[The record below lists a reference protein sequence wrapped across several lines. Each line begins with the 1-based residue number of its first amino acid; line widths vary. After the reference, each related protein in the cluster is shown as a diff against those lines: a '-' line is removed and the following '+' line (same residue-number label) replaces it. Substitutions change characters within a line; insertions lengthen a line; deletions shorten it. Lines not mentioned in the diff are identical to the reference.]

1 MKICD
6 LPQPNI
12 WRSNEEDCML
22 ARITEPKMLEGFE
35 ERDRTI
41 IESLVRKNLLIKVKG
56 KHATYVYPNA

>member
-1 MKICD
+1 
-6 LPQPNI
+6 
-12 WRSNEEDCML
+12 ML

-56 KHATYVYPNA
+56 KHATYVYPNAWY